1 MNTIGLILSVI
12 AYTIAV
18 FYVSYKAGFKHGFCE
33 AVDACQKIVDTL
45 TEGVRELS
53 PEAGKIIDS
62 ANSQKKQ

>member
-18 FYVSYKAGFKHGFCE
+18 YYVSYKAGFKHGFCE

-45 TEGVRELS
+45 TEDVKGLS
-53 PEAGKIIDS
+53 RDTRTAINE
-62 ANSQKKQ
+62 SQKKQEL